1 MRRYTEEFKREA
13 VAHLRETNLPLA
25 QIARELG
32 VSVGSLSSWKKRFA
46 DQNEAEIPAAAGEE
60 DPSEMPV
67 SKLAAEIKRLQ
78 KENQKLTRQREIL
91 KKAALILGEDPR

>member
-13 VAHLRETNLPLA
+13 VAHLRETNLPMS

-32 VSVGSLSSWKKRFA
+32 VSVTSLVLWKKRSA
-46 DQNEAEIPAAAGEE
+46 DQNGAEIPAAVGE
-60 DPSEMPV
+60 DDLCAMPV
-67 SKLAAEIKRLQ
+67 SKLVEEIKRLQ
-78 KENQKLTRQREIL
+78 KANQKLIRQREIL